1 MRYPFSPEL
10 LDALPEELAELFR
23 GLELTLL
30 EEICSRLRLSGELN
44 EVTIQDIRALR
55 SHGVD
60 LEEIKRAISQATG
73 TGMEKLEE
81 LLDGVVARNQAYY
94 PSLADLAHVT
104 APEVLVGHEDIY
116 AIYEQTRGTYRN
128 LTRSMGFLVR
138 QGRRRVMPPLAGPT
152 SGRWTPRC
160 FRSSPG
166 PSVTTRPLRRPCAN

>member
-81 LLDGVVARNQAYY
+81 LR
-94 PSLADLAHVT
+94 
-104 APEVLVGHEDIY
+104 AP
-116 AIYEQTRGTYRN
+116 Q
-128 LTRSMGFLVR
+128 
-138 QGRRRVMPPLAGPT
+138 QGQSGGPT
-152 SGRWTPRC
+152 MG
-160 FRSSPG
+160 G
-166 PSVTTRPLRRPCAN
+166 MM